1 MLKATAN
8 WLAQVDY
15 DIATAE
21 QMLHAGRYIYVIF
34 MSHMAL
40 EKAWK
45 ALVTEET
52 QQLPPRTHNL
62 IDLAQRARV
71 VLSQEQQDFLG
82 KINNTSVVVRYPDDL
97 SAMVSQYPEAIAR
110 DYLDEDE
117 GVDSVGTPR
126 PETTD
131 IIARYCAQLSAMG
144 IHVDRAILFGSHARG
159 EPQDGSDIDV
169 LIVSSDFET
178 LNTRERMEQLGTAA
192 ARLWQP
198 IEAIA
203 CTPAELVHVEPTT
216 LLEEILQTGVQ
227 VS

>member
-21 QMLHAGRYIYVIF
+21 QMLHVSRYIYVIF
-34 MSHMAL
+34 MSNMAL
-40 EKAWK
+40 EKALK

-97 SAMVSQYPEAIAR
+97 SAMVSQYSEAIVR
-110 DYLDEDE
+110 DYLERAKELILWVRQD
-117 GVDSVGTPR
+117 PR
-126 PETTD
+126 
-131 IIARYCAQLSAMG
+131 
-144 IHVDRAILFGSHARG
+144 
-159 EPQDGSDIDV
+159 
-169 LIVSSDFET
+169 
-178 LNTRERMEQLGTAA
+178 
-192 ARLWQP
+192 
-198 IEAIA
+198 
-203 CTPAELVHVEPTT
+203 
-216 LLEEILQTGVQ
+216 LQTL
-227 VS
+227 